1 MRIYAAQVREAT
13 VGSVDTGRL
22 AEAWVALHPASVG
35 KGEAGRE
42 SNPRTRE
49 GTTPRTPLPPPAWLP
64 ASQGNAT
71 KAINPILSA
80 FLSRASAAIQRALAP
95 VLARL
100 WTEAWVLGNRSA
112 LAASEGLAD
121 VDWGAW
127 TPGDYAAAEQIA
139 GPGLRQLLGEAG
151 IRIKSIAD
159 SRLEE
164 LSLVL
169 EETLRSDEIR
179 RQPGTE
185 PLPPYLSVQDL
196 TGRLRTVLDNPDRAE
211 LVAQAEIARAQA
223 TAARQVYAETGR
235 TEVEVSTAEDAKVC
249 PACEAAAAL
258 GPHPLGSPPLV
269 PIHPRC
275 RCAELPVLAGAP

>member
-1 MRIYAAQVREAT
+1 VSIYAAQVREAT
-13 VGSVDTGRL
+13 AGSVDTDRL
-22 AEAWVALHPASVG
+22 AEAWVALHPSAVPQAA
-35 KGEAGRE
+35 KALPELRAFLGR
-42 SNPRTRE
+42 
-49 GTTPRTPLPPPAWLP
+49 
-64 ASQGNAT
+64 ASQ
-71 KAINPILSA
+71 
-80 FLSRASAAIQRALAP
+80 AIQRALAP
-95 VLARL
+95 VLTRL
-100 WTEAWVLGNRSA
+100 WTEGWVLGNRSA

-127 TPGDYAAAEQIA
+127 KPGDYAAAEQVA

-179 RQPGTE
+179 RLPGTE
-185 PLPPYLSVQDL
+185 PLPPYLSVGDL
-196 TGRLRTVLDNPDRAE
+196 ASRLKTVLDNPDRAE

-235 TEVEVSTAEDAKVC
+235 TEVEISSAEDDKVC
-249 PACEAAAAL
+249 AQCQAAVDL

-275 RCAELPVLAGAP
+275 RCSELPVLAGV

>member
-1 MRIYAAQVREAT
+1 LVTIYAAEVREA
-13 VGSVDTGRL
+13 VSGSIDVDKL
-22 AEAWVALHPASVG
+22 AAAWVALHPSSVPQAA
-35 KGEAGRE
+35 KA
-42 SNPRTRE
+42 
-49 GTTPRTPLPPPAWLP
+49 LPELR
-64 ASQGNAT
+64 
-71 KAINPILSA
+71 A
-80 FLSRASAAIQRALAP
+80 FLSRASAAIQDALRG

-112 LAASEGLAD
+112 LAAVDHLAD
-121 VDWGAW
+121 VDWGGW

-179 RQPGTE
+179 RQPGMS
-185 PLPPYLSVQDL
+185 PLPPFLSVGDL
-196 TGRLRTVLDNPDRAE
+196 ASRLKSVLDNPDRAE

-223 TAARQVYAETGR
+223 TAARQVYAETGV
-235 TEVEVSTAEDAKVC
+235 TEVIVSTAEDSKVC
-249 PACEAAAAL
+249 PACDAAAAL

-275 RCAELPVLAGAP
+275 RCAELSVLAGAS